1 MISRHNHDLFLS
13 RGSNLRRLII
23 FLLAACMLTAC
34 NEAQPHLQEIQDRGE
49 LRVLSRYSLTSYYV
63 KGDTLAGFEYEL
75 AQRFAERL
83 GVKLKIIVPDNL
95 GDILSLIEE
104 GKADLAA
111 AGLTITEQRRDR
123 IRFGPVYHEVTQ
135 QLVYKHGNTKPEDIT
150 DIIDGQLEVVAR
162 SSHVEQ
168 LQSLQ
173 EEIPELDW
181 RENEELDNS
190 GLLELVQLE
199 LIDYTVMDSNEMSAN
214 QSLFPELRVAFDISE
229 PQPLG
234 WAMPLSDDDSLYLE
248 VLAFFQEMEASG
260 ELDKL
265 IEKYYGHIRRFDYVD
280 TRAFHRRIQTHL
292 PRYKDLFQQ
301 AAEQFYLDWHL
312 LAAIAY
318 QESHWNPE
326 AVSST
331 GVKGLMM
338 LTRATAKDMAVT
350 DREDPEQ
357 SIFAG
362 AGYLASIYKRLP
374 EGIQPPDRIWFALAA
389 YNIGMG
395 HLEDARVLTEVQ
407 GKDPNL
413 WSDVRESLPLLSKH
427 KWFSQTR
434 YGYARGSEP
443 VRYVQ
448 NIRRYL
454 DILLHYED
462 QAVPVITPEPEAGQE
477 PLPAA
482 L

>member
-1 MISRHNHDLFLS
+1 MRSVIF
-13 RGSNLRRLII
+13 
-23 FLLAACMLTAC
+23 FLLAVSMLTAC
-34 NEAQPHLQEIQDRGE
+34 GEAQPHLTEIEERGE
-49 LRVLSRYSLTSYYV
+49 LRVLSRYSLASYYV

-83 GVKLKIIVPDNL
+83 GVRLKIIVPDNL
-95 GDILSLIEE
+95 GNMLQIIEE
-104 GKADLAA
+104 GRADIAA
-111 AGLTITEQRRDR
+111 AGLTVTEQRKSH

-135 QLVYKHGNTKPEDIT
+135 QLVYKHGNGKPEDIT
-150 DIIDGQLEVVAR
+150 DITDGQLEVVAD

-168 LQSLQ
+168 LQLLQ
-173 EEIPELDW
+173 QEIPELHW
-181 RENEELDNS
+181 RENNELDNS

-199 LIDYTVMDSNEMSAN
+199 LIDYTVVDSNEMSAN

-234 WAMPLSDDDSLYLE
+234 WAMPLSDDNTLYLE
-248 VLAFFQEMEASG
+248 VLAFFEEMEASG

-280 TRAFHRRIQTHL
+280 TRAIHRRIQTHL
-292 PRYKDLFQQ
+292 PRYKDMFQQ
-301 AAEQFYLDWHL
+301 AEEQFNFDWHL
-312 LAAIAY
+312 LAAMAY

-338 LTRATAKDMAVT
+338 LTRATAQEMDVT

-362 AGYLASIYKRLP
+362 AGYLASIYQRLP
-374 EGIQPPDRIWFALAA
+374 ERINRPDRLWFALAA
-389 YNIGMG
+389 YNVGLG
-395 HLEDARVLTEVQ
+395 HLEDARVLTETL
-407 GKDPNL
+407 GKNPDL
-413 WSDVRESLPLLSKH
+413 WTDVRDTLPLLSKQ

-454 DILLHYED
+454 DILLHHED
-462 QAVPVITPEPEAGQE
+462 AAVPVIPQATEQS
-477 PLPAA
+477 LPAA

>member
-1 MISRHNHDLFLS
+1 M
-13 RGSNLRRLII
+13 RGLRLKTVII
-23 FLLAACMLTAC
+23 FLLAVTMLTAC
-34 NEAQPHLQEIQDRGE
+34 SEAQPHLDEIQERGE
-49 LRVLSRYSLTSYYV
+49 LRVLSRYSLTSYYI
-63 KGDTLAGFEYEL
+63 KGDTIAGFEYEL

-83 GVKLKIIVPDNL
+83 GVDLKVIVPDNL
-95 GDILSLIEE
+95 GNMLQLIEE
-104 GKADLAA
+104 GQADLAA
-111 AGLTITEQRRDR
+111 AGLTITERRKDH

-135 QLVYKHGNTKPEDIT
+135 QLVYKHGNGKPADIT
-150 DIIDGQLEVVAR
+150 AVTDGQLEVVAD

-168 LQSLQ
+168 LQLLR
-173 EEIPELDW
+173 EEIPGLYW
-181 RENEELDNS
+181 QENEELDNS

-199 LIDYTVMDSNEMSAN
+199 LIDYTIADSNEMSAN

-234 WAMPLSDDDSLYLE
+234 WAMPLAEDDTLYRE
-248 VLAFFQEMEASG
+248 VLDFFHELESSG

-280 TRAFHRRIQTHL
+280 TRAIHRRIQTHL
-292 PRYKDLFQQ
+292 PRYQDWFEQ
-301 AAEQFYLDWHL
+301 AAEQFDFSWYL
-312 LAAIAY
+312 LAAMAY

-338 LTRATAKDMAVT
+338 LTRATAKEMGVT

-362 AGYLASIYKRLP
+362 AGYLASIYERLP
-374 EGIQPPDRIWFALAA
+374 DGIDGPDRIWFALAA
-389 YNIGMG
+389 YNIGLG
-395 HLEDARVLTEVQ
+395 HLEDARVITQTQ
-407 GKDPNL
+407 GKDPDI
-413 WSDVRESLPLLSKH
+413 WTDVREHLPLLSKQ

-454 DILLHYED
+454 DILLHHD
-462 QAVPVITPEPEAGQE
+462 DTATPVIDTQPTPESPA
-477 PLPAA
+477 PAA

>member
-1 MISRHNHDLFLS
+1 MKSITFA
-13 RGSNLRRLII
+13 
-23 FLLAACMLTAC
+23 LLTVCMLVAC
-34 NEAQPHLQEIQDRGE
+34 GEAQPHLEAIQERGE
-49 LRVLSRYSLTSYYV
+49 LRVLSRYGLTSYYV

-75 AQRFAERL
+75 AQKFAERL
-83 GVKLKIIVPDNL
+83 NVELKVIVPDNL
-95 GDILSLIEE
+95 GNMLRLIEQ
-104 GKADLAA
+104 GQADIAA
-111 AGLTITEQRRDR
+111 AGLTVTEQRKDH

-135 QLVYKHGNTKPEDIT
+135 QLVYKNGTAMPSDIT
-150 DIIDGQLEVVAR
+150 EVVEGQLEVVAD

-168 LQSLQ
+168 LQTLH
-173 EEIPELDW
+173 EEVPELLW
-181 RENEELDNS
+181 RENNELDNS

-199 LIDYTVMDSNEMSAN
+199 LIDYTIVDSNEMSAN

-229 PQPLG
+229 PQFLAWALPL
-234 WAMPLSDDDSLYLE
+234 AEDDSLYLE
-248 VLAFFQEMEASG
+248 LLDFFQELEASG
-260 ELDKL
+260 DLDKL

-280 TRAFHRRIQTHL
+280 TRAVHRRIQTHL
-292 PRYKDLFQQ
+292 PLYKDLFQQ
-301 AAEQFYLDWHL
+301 AGEIHQFDWHL
-312 LAAIAY
+312 LAAMSY

-338 LTRATAKDMAVT
+338 LTRATAREMGVT

-362 AGYLASIYKRLP
+362 AAYLAEMYSRLP
-374 EGIQPPDRIWFALAA
+374 EGIAEPDRIWFALAA
-389 YNIGMG
+389 YNVGLG
-395 HLEDARVLTEVQ
+395 HLEDARVLAQ
-407 GKDPNL
+407 SAGKDPNL
-413 WSDVRESLPLLSKH
+413 WSDVRESLPLLSKK

-454 DILLHYED
+454 DVLLHFDDTGIASPPQPLD
-462 QAVPVITPEPEAGQE
+462 QSLPEA
-477 PLPAA
+477 L
-482 L
+482 

>member
-1 MISRHNHDLFLS
+1 MK
-13 RGSNLRRLII
+13 RLII
-23 FLLAACMLTAC
+23 FLLSVSMLTAC
-34 NEAQPHLQEIQDRGE
+34 GEAQPHLQEIKDRGE

-63 KGDTLAGFEYEL
+63 KGDTIAGFEYEL
-75 AQRFAERL
+75 AQRFADRL
-83 GVKLKIIVPDNL
+83 GVKLKVIVPETL
-95 GDILSLIEE
+95 GEILRMIEE
-104 GKADLAA
+104 GDADLAA
-111 AGLTITEQRRDR
+111 AGLTVTEQRKNR

-135 QLVYKHGNTKPEDIT
+135 QLVYKHGNSKPEDIT
-150 DIIDGQLEVVAR
+150 DITGGQLEVVAG

-168 LQSLQ
+168 LESLK
-173 EEIPELDW
+173 EEVPELVW
-181 RENEELDNS
+181 RENTELDNS

-199 LIDYTVMDSNEMSAN
+199 LIDYTVVDSNEMSAN

-229 PQPLG
+229 PQPLA
-234 WAMPLSDDDSLYLE
+234 WAMPLSEDDSLYLE
-248 VLAFFQEMEASG
+248 VLDFFQDMEASG

-280 TRAFHRRIQTHL
+280 TRAVHRRIQTHL
-292 PRYKDLFQQ
+292 PHYKDLFQQ
-301 AAEQFYLDWHL
+301 AADEFGFDWHL
-312 LAAIAY
+312 LAAMSY

-338 LTRATAKDMAVT
+338 LTRATAQEMDVT

-362 AGYLASIYKRLP
+362 AGYLKAIYDRLP
-374 EGIQPPDRIWFALAA
+374 EGIKKPDRMWFALAA

-395 HLEDARVLTEVQ
+395 HLEDARVLTQSQ
-407 GKDPNL
+407 GKDPNA
-413 WSDVRESLPLLSKH
+413 WPDVRETLPLLSKK
-427 KWFSQTR
+427 KWFTETR

-454 DILLHYED
+454 DILLHHED
-462 QAVPVITPEPEAGQE
+462 TAAPPFTDDSPVDPS
-477 PLPAA
+477 LPAA

>member
-1 MISRHNHDLFLS
+1 
-13 RGSNLRRLII
+13 
-23 FLLAACMLTAC
+23 MLTAC
-34 NEAQPHLQEIQDRGE
+34 GEAQPHLQEIKDRGE

-63 KGDTLAGFEYEL
+63 KGDTIAGFEYEL
-75 AQRFAERL
+75 AQRFADRL
-83 GVKLKIIVPDNL
+83 GVKLKIIVPETL
-95 GDILSLIEE
+95 GEVLRMVEQGS
-104 GKADLAA
+104 ADLAA
-111 AGLTITEQRRDR
+111 AGLTVTEQRKSR

-135 QLVYKHGNTKPEDIT
+135 QLVYKHGNKKPEDIT
-150 DIIDGQLEVVAR
+150 DILDGQLEVVAG

-168 LQSLQ
+168 LESLK
-173 EEIPELDW
+173 EEVPELEW
-181 RENEELDNS
+181 QENTELDNS

-199 LIDYTVMDSNEMSAN
+199 LIDYTVVDSNEMSAN

-229 PQPLG
+229 PQPLA
-234 WAMPLSDDDSLYLE
+234 WAMPLSEDDSLYLE
-248 VLAFFQEMEASG
+248 ILDFFQDLEASG

-280 TRAFHRRIQTHL
+280 TRAIHRRILTHL
-292 PRYKDLFQQ
+292 PHYQDLFEQ
-301 AAEQFYLDWHL
+301 AGEQYGFDWHL
-312 LAAIAY
+312 LAAMSY
-318 QESHWNPE
+318 QESHWNPQ

-338 LTRATAKDMAVT
+338 LTRATAKDMDVT

-362 AGYLASIYKRLP
+362 AGYLSSIYERLP
-374 EGIQPPDRIWFALAA
+374 EGIKEPDRIWFALAA

-395 HLEDARVLTEVQ
+395 HLEDARVLTQGQ

-413 WSDVRESLPLLSKH
+413 WTDVREHLPLLSKQ

-454 DILLHYED
+454 DILLHHED
-462 QAVPVITPEPEAGQE
+462 RASPAITEESPVDPS
-477 PLPAA
+477 LPAA

>member
-1 MISRHNHDLFLS
+1 MKSITL
-13 RGSNLRRLII
+13 
-23 FLLAACMLTAC
+23 FLLAVCLLSACG
-34 NEAQPHLQEIQDRGE
+34 EAQPHLEEIRERGE
-49 LRVLSRYSLTSYYV
+49 LRVLSRYGLTSYFV

-75 AQRFAERL
+75 AQRFADRL
-83 GVKLKIIVPDNL
+83 NVKLKIIVPDNL
-95 GDILSLIEE
+95 GNMFKLIEQ
-104 GKADLAA
+104 GQADIAA
-111 AGLTITEQRRDR
+111 AGLTVTQQRKDH

-135 QLVYKHGNTKPEDIT
+135 QLVYRHGNTQPQDIT
-150 DIIDGQLEVVAR
+150 AITDSQLEVVAD

-181 RENEELDNS
+181 TENKELDNS

-199 LIDYTVMDSNEMSAN
+199 MIDYTVADSNEIAAN
-214 QSLFPELRVAFDISE
+214 QELFPELRVAFDISE
-229 PQPLG
+229 PQPLA
-234 WAMPLSDDDSLYLE
+234 WAMPLSEDNSLYLE
-248 VLAFFQEMEASG
+248 VLDFFQEMEASG
-260 ELDKL
+260 ELDRL

-280 TRAFHRRIQTHL
+280 TRAIHRRIQTHL
-292 PRYKDLFQQ
+292 PLYKDMFQQ
-301 AAEQFYLDWHL
+301 AAEEFGFDWKL
-312 LAAIAY
+312 LASMAY
-318 QESHWNPE
+318 QESHWNPD

-338 LTRATAKDMAVT
+338 LTQATAREMDVT
-350 DREDPEQ
+350 DREDPRQ

-362 AGYLASIYKRLP
+362 AGYLASIYTRLP
-374 EGIQPPDRIWFALAA
+374 ERIIEPDRTWFALAA

-395 HLEDARVLTEVQ
+395 HLEDGRVLTQ
-407 GKDPNL
+407 QLGKNPDSWP
-413 WSDVRESLPLLSKH
+413 DVREHLPLLSKQ

-454 DILLHYED
+454 DILSHLD
-462 QAVPVITPEPEAGQE
+462 DSTLTQPQTPQPAEQT
-477 PLPAA
+477 LPAA

>member
-1 MISRHNHDLFLS
+1 LKSITL
-13 RGSNLRRLII
+13 
-23 FLLAACMLTAC
+23 FLLAVCLLSACG
-34 NEAQPHLQEIQDRGE
+34 EAQPHLDEIRERGE

-75 AQRFAERL
+75 AQRFADRL
-83 GVKLKIIVPDNL
+83 NVKLKIIVPDNL
-95 GDILSLIEE
+95 GHMLKLIEQ
-104 GKADLAA
+104 GQADIAA
-111 AGLTITEQRRDR
+111 AGLTVTQQRKDH
-123 IRFGPVYHEVTQ
+123 IRFGPVYHEVIQ
-135 QLVYKHGNTKPEDIT
+135 QLVYRHGNSRPVDIT
-150 DIIDGQLEVVAR
+150 AITDSQLEVVAD

-181 RENEELDNS
+181 TENKELDNS

-199 LIDYTVMDSNEMSAN
+199 MIDYTVADSNEMSAN
-214 QSLFPELRVAFDISE
+214 QELFPELRVAFDISE
-229 PQPLG
+229 PQSLAWG
-234 WAMPLSDDDSLYLE
+234 MPLAEDNSLYLE
-248 VLAFFQEMEASG
+248 VVDFFQEMEASG
-260 ELDKL
+260 ELDRL

-280 TRAFHRRIQTHL
+280 TRAIHRRIQTHL
-292 PRYKDLFQQ
+292 PLYKDMFQQ
-301 AAEQFYLDWHL
+301 AAEEFGFNWQL
-312 LAAIAY
+312 LASMAY
-318 QESHWNPE
+318 QESHWNPK

-338 LTRATAKDMAVT
+338 LTQATAREMDVT
-350 DREDPEQ
+350 DREDPWQ

-362 AGYLASIYKRLP
+362 AGYLASIYTRLP
-374 EGIQPPDRIWFALAA
+374 EQIIEPDRTWFALAA

-395 HLEDARVLTEVQ
+395 HLEDVRVLTQ
-407 GKDPNL
+407 QLGKNPNS
-413 WSDVRESLPLLSKH
+413 WPDVREHLPLLSKQ

-454 DILLHYED
+454 DILSYQDDGTLTQPQTP
-462 QAVPVITPEPEAGQE
+462 QAEQT
-477 PLPAA
+477 LPAA

>member
-1 MISRHNHDLFLS
+1 LKRIIISFLT
-13 RGSNLRRLII
+13 LCL
-23 FLLAACMLTAC
+23 LTAC
-34 NEAQPHLQEIQDRGE
+34 GEAQPHLEEIQQRGE

-63 KGDTLAGFEYEL
+63 KADTLAGFEYEL
-75 AQRFAERL
+75 AQLFADRL
-83 GVKLKIIVPDNL
+83 GVKLKVIVPDNL
-95 GDILSLIEE
+95 SNVLRLIEE
-104 GKADLAA
+104 GEADLAA
-111 AGLTITEQRRDR
+111 AGLTITEQRKRR

-135 QLVYKHGNTKPEDIT
+135 QLVYKHGTGKPKDIT
-150 DIIDGQLEVVAR
+150 DITSGQLEVVAE

-168 LQSLQ
+168 LVSLK

-181 RENEELDNS
+181 RENQELDNS

-199 LIDYTVMDSNEMSAN
+199 LIDYTVVDSNEMSAN
-214 QSLFPELRVAFDISE
+214 QDLFPELRVAFDISE

-234 WAMPLSDDDSLYLE
+234 WAMPLAEDDTLYVE
-248 VLAFFQEMEASG
+248 VLNFFQDLEASG
-260 ELDKL
+260 ELDRL

-280 TRAFHRRIQTHL
+280 TRAIHRRIQTHL

-301 AAEQFYLDWHL
+301 AAEQYGFDWYM
-312 LAAIAY
+312 LAAMAY
-318 QESHWNPE
+318 QESHWNPL

-338 LTRATAKDMAVT
+338 LTRATAKEMDVT

-362 AGYLASIYKRLP
+362 AGYLASIKERLP
-374 EGIQPPDRIWFALAA
+374 EGIPESDRIWFALAA
-389 YNIGMG
+389 YNIGLG
-395 HLEDARVLTEVQ
+395 HLEDARVITQSQ
-407 GKDPNL
+407 GKNPND
-413 WSDVRESLPLLSKH
+413 WNDVRDHLPLLSKQ

-448 NIRRYL
+448 NIKRYL
-454 DILLHYED
+454 DILLHHED
-462 QAVPVITPEPEAGQE
+462 TAVPVTPVPSAEPA
-477 PLPAA
+477 LPAA

>member
-1 MISRHNHDLFLS
+1 MK
-13 RGSNLRRLII
+13 RLLI
-23 FLLAACMLTAC
+23 FLLAVGMTAACK
-34 NEAQPHLQEIQDRGE
+34 EAQPHLQEIQDRGE

-83 GVKLKIIVPDNL
+83 GVELKIIVPENL
-95 GDILSLIEE
+95 SNVLRLIEE
-104 GKADLAA
+104 GKADIAA
-111 AGLTITEQRRDR
+111 AGLTVTEQRKSH

-135 QLVYKHGNTKPEDIT
+135 QLVYKHGTGKPEDIT
-150 DIIDGQLEVVAR
+150 DITDGQLEVVAD

-181 RENEELDNS
+181 RENVELDNS

-199 LIDYTVMDSNEMSAN
+199 LIDYTVVDSNEMSAN

-234 WAMPLSDDDSLYLE
+234 WAMPLSDDDTLYLE
-248 VLAFFQEMEASG
+248 VLDFFHDMEASG

-280 TRAFHRRIQTHL
+280 TRAVHRRIQTHL

-301 AAEQFYLDWHL
+301 AGEQFGFDWHL
-312 LAAIAY
+312 LAAMSY

-338 LTRATAKDMAVT
+338 LTRATAKEMDVT

-362 AGYLASIYKRLP
+362 AGYLASIYERLP
-374 EGIQPPDRIWFALAA
+374 DGIQPSDRTWFALAA

-395 HLEDARVLTEVQ
+395 HLEDARVLTEIQ

-413 WSDVRESLPLLSKH
+413 WTDVREHLPLLSKQ

-454 DILLHYED
+454 DILLHHD
-462 QAVPVITPEPEAGQE
+462 DAAVPALSPPPVEE